1 MSRRIRKNSVNRCL
15 RRKSKSK
22 KLTRRKSKS
31 KKLSRRK
38 SRKLD
43 GAWYDFIFDKE
54 DTDQDTYE
62 RIDKFFYDSIL
73 SNNIEYIRL
82 LIVNGGADI
91 DNITFYG
98 NTVSPLILAI
108 KQNNNIIVDL
118 LLQKG
123 ANVNILENGKSIL
136 QIACELKNPY
146 IIQSLKKYGA
156 SGECDL
162 NPVKRV
168 IQKEPEP
175 EEKPKPNRP
184 PGGEPLDLPV
194 AGTGEKVGVLYKTY
208 FDLLDKKIP
217 IPAIEAKLRAAGI
230 NPTIL
235 DLDKD
240 KPIPP
245 GFNLKLLEVKKAP
258 VKVKAIQLKE
268 SAVSDFWKEKVD
280 VDFTK
285 EREKQFEKDYFIA
298 IQKVKEVPA
307 IVQDNKIIPLLNI
320 DAKSRQNLQIAY
332 KNLVKIMP
340 IKAEDLN
347 IQNINSYIKDLI
359 MGKMPIN
366 DVNESILLI
375 LYDLVPHTKDGIVE
389 IQKIKDIIT
398 LDKNNLN
405 KLENGFV
412 FDYELFIYNLL
423 KIDDQFDRIQV
434 LQFKK
439 TFPTD
444 IQSINTKIDLL
455 IESIFKIRNSA
466 ELHELLKVLQK
477 IVNIGGHQGGF
488 SLTLINSILEYKS
501 KSNPKNTIIEY
512 IIPFLRTINFDFS
525 NFFTDMRILEN
536 TSTFS
541 IPDMITT
548 ITTSKKLNKIVENID
563 VKDKRYEDFLIQ
575 EEKIKKTEE
584 HLVQLNNKFTELL
597 NFYGEPE
604 EKVDLRI
611 YLIEV
616 NNAIK
621 KIKTQLTKDIEKE
634 KAKVREATAKA
645 KKAKV

>member
-1 MSRRIRKNSVNRCL
+1 M
-15 RRKSKSK
+15 
-22 KLTRRKSKS
+22 
-31 KKLSRRK
+31 
-38 SRKLD
+38 
-43 GAWYDFIFDKE
+43 
-54 DTDQDTYE
+54 
-62 RIDKFFYDSIL
+62 
-73 SNNIEYIRL
+73 
-82 LIVNGGADI
+82 
-91 DNITFYG
+91 
-98 NTVSPLILAI
+98 
-108 KQNNNIIVDL
+108 
-118 LLQKG
+118 QKG
-123 ANVNILENGKSIL
+123 ANVNVLEDDKTIL

-156 SGECDL
+156 IGECDL

-194 AGTGEKVGVLYKTY
+194 AGTGETVGVLYKTY

-217 IPAIEAKLRAAGI
+217 RPAIEAKLRAAGI
-230 NPTIL
+230 NPAIL
-235 DLDKD
+235 DLDKY

-245 GFNLKLLEVKKAP
+245 GFIVDLKLLEVKKAP
-258 VKVKAIQLKE
+258 LKVKAIQLKE
-268 SAVSDFWKEKVD
+268 SAVSDFWKEIVD

-298 IQKVKEVPA
+298 IQKVKEAPA

-359 MGKMPIN
+359 MGKMEIN

-444 IQSINTKIDLL
+444 MRGINIKIDLL
-455 IESIFKIRNSA
+455 IESILKIRNSP

-477 IVNIGGHQGGF
+477 IVNIGGHKGGF

-501 KSNPKNTIIEY
+501 KSNQKNTIIEY
-512 IIPFLRTINFDFS
+512 IIPFLRSINFDFS
-525 NFFTDMRILEN
+525 NFFNDMQILEN

-548 ITTSKKLNKIVENID
+548 ITTSKKLNNIVENID
-563 VKDKRYEDFLIQ
+563 AKDKRYEDFLIQ
-575 EEKIKKTEE
+575 KDKITKTEE
-584 HLVQLNNKFTELL
+584 HLEQLNNKFTELL

-634 KAKVREATAKA
+634 KARVRAAEATAKA